1 MIQDFRDEK
10 ILHRR
15 CAALPSCKRNTTAD
29 RLRTSRYA
37 FVILL
42 RMKALLTALPTVVDV
57 PVPEGSHIT
66 VCGDVH
72 GQFYDLLNIFE
83 LNGLPSDDHP
93 YLFNGASA
101 AVRRRTR
108 ASAAHVAA
116 AQVTSWTG
124 GRFRWKSSSRSW
136 LSSACTRLVRCM
148 LARSCAPT

>member
-15 CAALPSCKRNTTAD
+15 CAALPSCKRNTTTD

-42 RMKALLTALPTVVDV
+42 RMKALITALPTVVDV

-93 YLFNGASA
+93 YLFNGASGA
-101 AVRRRTR
+101 ALSRSR
-108 ASAAHVAA
+108 AAAAHVAA
-116 AQVTSWTG
+116 AQETLWTA
-124 GRFRWKSSSRSW
+124 GRFQSRSSSRSW
-136 LSSACTRLVRCM
+136 LSSACTQLVRI
-148 LARSCAPT
+148 A